1 MLQKI
6 TKDEWQI
13 LNYIIESFVQSNC
26 ILMDLRNINVTQYCA
41 IIAILEEN
49 NSLKEKKLQ
58 PKKQMKPRWLIIHE
72 QKINNIRLEISYIS
86 YTPLPKQ

>member
-72 QKINNIRLEISYIS
+72 QKINNIRLKISYIS

>member
-58 PKKQMKPRWLIIHE
+58 PKKEMKPRWLIIHE
-72 QKINNIRLEISYIS
+72 QKINNIRLKISYIS
-86 YTPLPKQ
+86 YTPLSKQ

>member
-13 LNYIIESFVQSNC
+13 LNYIIESFVQSSC

-72 QKINNIRLEISYIS
+72 QKINNIRLKISYIS

>member
-58 PKKQMKPRWLIIHE
+58 PKKQMKPRWFIIHE
-72 QKINNIRLEISYIS
+72 QKINNIRLKISYIS